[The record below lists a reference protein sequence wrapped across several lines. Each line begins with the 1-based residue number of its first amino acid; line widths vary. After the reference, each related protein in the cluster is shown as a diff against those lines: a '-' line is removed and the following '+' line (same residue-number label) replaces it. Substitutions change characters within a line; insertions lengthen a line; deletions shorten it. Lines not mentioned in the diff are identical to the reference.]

1 MREGFN
7 NEKYS
12 NHLFEIKVIS
22 DLMFQAQANSKQE
35 EGISTKLHVNTLL
48 LASQSSYFKALFTN
62 GMRESH
68 DNKTTF
74 FVSDEEEKE
83 AFIDVIRY
91 LYDGEFKSHSPVH
104 LLKVLILADEY
115 SVLSVVEASVA
126 KILEDTYSIETYCMF
141 LEIPESLRHSESFA
155 PLLKTASH
163 ELVKKFLQFDHL
175 WQSDEFLQL
184 TSKGLA
190 TILQSDELNVATEN
204 TIYQA
209 VLKWINR
216 PPHVQN
222 RRVYLRELMPLV
234 RFPMMS
240 AHFLHDVVSR
250 FVTKE
255 PYFLPMYIEAL
266 KYHAIGSERVD
277 IERSL
282 GTINCSPQFRSR
294 RHYKDF
300 ATTSF
305 VWEISNIAR
314 LMEEKEFESHRFFV
328 GGYCMYLQLECVP
341 SKSNSRELMLGL
353 YLMIDEVTTDIN
365 ESYFCPIEYTF
376 RCKNYQTGN

>member
-1 MREGFN
+1 
-7 NEKYS
+7 
-12 NHLFEIKVIS
+12 
-22 DLMFQAQANSKQE
+22 MFQAQANSKQE

-282 GTINCSPQFRSR
+282 GTINCSPQFRLLLIWGESENTR
-294 RHYKDF
+294 KKNGPSSLLLRYNKRKTNHNIITLIGTLHIYSHIIR
-300 ATTSF
+300 ATYFLRSCI
-305 VWEISNIAR
+305 E
-314 LMEEKEFESHRFFV
+314 
-328 GGYCMYLQLECVP
+328 
-341 SKSNSRELMLGL
+341 
-353 YLMIDEVTTDIN
+353 DI
-365 ESYFCPIEYTF
+365 FGRTHILP
-376 RCKNYQTGN
+376 K